1 MTESLT
7 PPKDQEDS
15 YPETCAGF
23 IALIDAAFGPDL
35 VARVAATG
43 HVTDEEIAAE
53 IVVRNA
59 KHEGWLRQ
67 QVRG

>member
-43 HVTDEEIAAE
+43 TVTDEEIEAE
-53 IVVRNA
+53 LTDRNA
-59 KHEGWLRQ
+59 MHERWLRTQ
-67 QVRG
+67 A